1 MAPSIRVAL
10 LLASLP
16 GALASHGAV
25 ASERGENRSLY
36 EVVVQ
41 TTMPHLEENLRYT
54 KTTSTQCRAKSE
66 LLVAFP
72 VLTENA
78 FHDCKLTK
86 QAHSNTHAIYRLVCP
101 ASTGTTGTAAW
112 RFNSSHLAG
121 TLEVKLG
128 GKNMTF
134 HQRITA
140 KRIGKCA

>member
-1 MAPSIRVAL
+1 MLI
-10 LLASLP
+10 ASLP
-16 GALASHGAV
+16 GALAPHGAV

-54 KTTSTQCRAKSE
+54 KSTSTQCLAKSE
-66 LLVAFP
+66 LLVTFP

-86 QAHSNTHAIYRLVCP
+86 QAHSDTHATYHLVCP

-134 HQRITA
+134 HQLITA
-140 KRIGKCA
+140 KRIGECA